1 MQTASEIQAEH
12 VLLAAAVILAA
23 GSVLGY
29 LARRLRVPDIVLFL
43 IAGIVL
49 GPELLGV
56 LNIPATST
64 LFWVIIIF
72 AVSYILF
79 DGGASLRLKV
89 LGRVWIS
96 LAIIVTIGMLITAFV
111 IGITAQWVL
120 GIPVTVGILLGA
132 AMAST
137 DPATLVPVF
146 RQVNV
151 RGKVSQFVV
160 SESALNDPMGVIITL
175 GFLGLVVGGNGGE
188 QISIG
193 SVVLD
198 LVFQAGLGVVA
209 GVVLGCL
216 GSFFVAHERYGFLME
231 YLPLVTLIAV
241 VGGYLSAVGLHASG
255 FMAAFVAGV
264 VMGNMDYFGLQMP
277 STDRRRFDDFVGT
290 TSLISRMFIFILL
303 GSQVD
308 LALIAR
314 YWWQGLV
321 VVVVFM
327 FVARP
332 LTVLLSTAADR
343 RARWT
348 WRELCFVAW
357 TRETGVIPGAL
368 ASILV
373 ATHAP
378 HADVLAA
385 IIFMSILITI
395 IVQATTAKWVAARLG
410 LLVGDSRPK
419 PQQIR
424 ATEEHQQQ
432 TLTLHAVKIHD
443 DEALVSARNRQVPS
457 AGSHTE
463 R

>member
-1 MQTASEIQAEH
+1 METASEIRAEH
-12 VLLAAAVILAA
+12 VLLAGAIILAA

-29 LARRLRVPDIVLFL
+29 FARRLCVPDIVLFL

-89 LGRVWIS
+89 LSKVWIS

-111 IGITAQWVL
+111 IGLTAHWVL
-120 GIPVTVGILLGA
+120 GIPVTVGLLLGA

-146 RQVNV
+146 KQVHV

-175 GFLGLVVGGNGGE
+175 AFLAVAVGGNAGTH
-188 QISIG
+188 ISIRTE
-193 SVVLD
+193 VLD
-198 LVFQAGLGVVA
+198 LVFQAGLGIVV
-209 GVVLGCL
+209 GVALGCL
-216 GSFFVAHERYGFLME
+216 GAFFVAHERYGFLME

-255 FMAAFVAGV
+255 FMAAFIAGV
-264 VMGNMDYFGLQMP
+264 VMGNMDSFGLQMP
-277 STDRRRFDDFVGT
+277 SRVRGQFDDFVGT
-290 TSLISRMFIFILL
+290 TSLISRMFIFIVL
-303 GSQVD
+303 GSQVK
-308 LALIAR
+308 LELIAR
-314 YWWQGLV
+314 YWWQGMV

-327 FVARP
+327 FIARP
-332 LTVLLSTAADR
+332 LTVILSTAPDR
-343 RARWT
+343 RANWS
-348 WRELCFVAW
+348 WRELSFVAW

-385 IIFMSILITI
+385 IIFMAILITI
-395 IVQATTAKWVAARLG
+395 IVQATTAKWVAGRLG
-410 LLVGDSRPK
+410 LLV
-419 PQQIR
+419 
-424 ATEEHQQQ
+424 
-432 TLTLHAVKIHD
+432 D
-443 DEALVSARNRQVPS
+443 DRDARV
-457 AGSHTE
+457 
-463 R
+463 